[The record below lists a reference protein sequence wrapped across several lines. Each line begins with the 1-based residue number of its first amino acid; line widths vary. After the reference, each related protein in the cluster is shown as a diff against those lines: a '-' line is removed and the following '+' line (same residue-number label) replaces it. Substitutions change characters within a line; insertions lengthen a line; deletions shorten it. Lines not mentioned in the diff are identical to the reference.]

1 MSLIKGKQ
9 IESINASQVIV
20 NDELQFVSK
29 AEKELWNSNSEN
41 TIPDSVLDTIDEVNR
56 LKHSHDNKDIIDKL
70 SVDNGKL
77 LFDGREIEGTATE
90 GPKGEDG
97 KSVELT
103 VEDGYIKWR
112 LAGQEPEAEWINL
125 ISLSDITGQDG
136 LNGQDG
142 EKGDPFTYD
151 DFTPEQLE
159 ALRGPQGIQGPQG
172 ARGERGER
180 GEQGPEGPAGQDGI
194 TQDIS
199 HLVSKEELANAV
211 NLNNYYTKNES
222 YNKTEVDT
230 MLSGLGNGN
239 MKQEIYDTNNN
250 GIVDLAENIN
260 GIQSSSPLTYYGKNS
275 DGEIGFHY
283 FPINKDETD
292 GIYQRV
298 KLKALANQSF
308 EVDLLKNRPK
318 NDILIQVLEFK
329 PGQQNI
335 TKVLKEFNNGDELNF
350 VFNEENVI
358 FDGKAKIKDKYDIN
372 SIKSESECESELI
385 STSDYE
391 FISKIIQEVI

>member
-1 MSLIKGKQ
+1 MALIKGKQ

-29 AEKELWNSNSEN
+29 AEKELWNSNSGN

-97 KSVELT
+97 KSVELI

-136 LNGQDG
+136 LDGQDG
-142 EKGDPFTYD
+142 EKGEKGEKGDAFTYD

-222 YNKTEVDT
+222 YNKTEVDHIISNINISSEDNHSHVNKIILDNIGESAD
-230 MLSGLGNGN
+230 MLTYKGKVL
-239 MKQEIYDTNNN
+239 INNN
-250 GIVDLAENIN
+250 EYSLRSLPTKVPK
-260 GIQSSSPLTYYGKNS
+260 S
-275 DGEIGFHY
+275 
-283 FPINKDETD
+283 
-292 GIYQRV
+292 
-298 KLKALANQSF
+298 KLKNTEEARLPW
-308 EVDLLKNRPK
+308 LL
-318 NDILIQVLEFK
+318 
-329 PGQQNI
+329 
-335 TKVLKEFNNGDELNF
+335 
-350 VFNEENVI
+350 
-358 FDGKAKIKDKYDIN
+358 
-372 SIKSESECESELI
+372 
-385 STSDYE
+385 
-391 FISKIIQEVI
+391 

>member
-1 MSLIKGKQ
+1 MALIKGKQ

-29 AEKELWNSNSEN
+29 AEKELWNSNSGN

-112 LAGQEPEAEWINL
+112 LAGQDPVAEWINL

-136 LNGQDG
+136 LDGQDG
-142 EKGDPFTYD
+142 EKGDAFTYD

-199 HLVSKEELANAV
+199 HLATKEELQNAID
-211 NLNNYYTKNES
+211 NLEIPPSNSEPVDLSNYYTKAES
-222 YNKTEVDT
+222 YNKTEVDHIISNIDISSEDSHSHNNKIILDNIGESSD
-230 MLSGLGNGN
+230 MLTYKGKVL
-239 MKQEIYDTNNN
+239 INNN
-250 GIVDLAENIN
+250 EYSLRSLPTKIPKSKMKSTKEARL
-260 GIQSSSPLTYYGKNS
+260 PW
-275 DGEIGFHY
+275 
-283 FPINKDETD
+283 
-292 GIYQRV
+292 
-298 KLKALANQSF
+298 
-308 EVDLLKNRPK
+308 LL
-318 NDILIQVLEFK
+318 
-329 PGQQNI
+329 
-335 TKVLKEFNNGDELNF
+335 
-350 VFNEENVI
+350 
-358 FDGKAKIKDKYDIN
+358 
-372 SIKSESECESELI
+372 
-385 STSDYE
+385 
-391 FISKIIQEVI
+391 